1 MGWLSWLGRDAGS
14 APGPSDRDAAAGVRG
29 GDAMGQRPPGGD
41 GSEGPASPRPGPR
54 PDQMQGDGLQS
65 SRGDGSE
72 GDPQEKRQLYYPNGQ
87 PIPKG
92 PYEDMSDRAFRALV
106 DSIIST
112 NQRVRHIMQA
122 MTKASAGAR
131 RRVQGVA
138 VAGGSE
144 GERQL
149 PGAPPQLGCHVDKNF
164 VQVEVCDEAVSG
176 GYRPPDGVVLC
187 KNHLSFEKDIA
198 TTMQASRLQS
208 IMRAWSNHL
217 ALRPWWQQHRSR
229 SHSLPRSTSSSTRS
243 TRAERATWTGT
254 AASTTRA
261 PRCGR
266 PRSRGTVTG
275 TWRSVEAIT
284 ASSGSG
290 RRVAAPRLV

>member
-1 MGWLSWLGRDAGS
+1 
-14 APGPSDRDAAAGVRG
+14 
-29 GDAMGQRPPGGD
+29 
-41 GSEGPASPRPGPR
+41 
-54 PDQMQGDGLQS
+54 MQGDGLQS

-122 MTKASAGAR
+122 MTK
-131 RRVQGVA
+131 
-138 VAGGSE
+138 
-144 GERQL
+144 
-149 PGAPPQLGCHVDKNF
+149 LGCHVDKNF

-198 TTMQASRLQS
+198 TTMQHELIHAFDSCRARNLDWDSCEHHACSEVRAAALSGDCDWDMEVRRGNYS
-208 IMRAWSNHL
+208 IIGQWKRCV
-217 ALRPWWQQHRSR
+217 RR
-229 SHSLPRSTSSSTRS
+229 
-243 TRAERATWTGT
+243 RAELSVSMKAACQGPRAKEAVDAVLEKCIKDT
-254 AASTTRA
+254 APFHRT
-261 PRCGR
+261 P
-266 PRSRGTVTG
+266 
-275 TWRSVEAIT
+275 
-284 ASSGSG
+284 
-290 RRVAAPRLV
+290 